1 MEARAGMIAGRAT
14 YTVDEVA
21 VLLDLSRGNAYR
33 YVREGGDPSKAGR
46 PAMDGAAEDLPR
58 LAGVLRG

>member
-1 MEARAGMIAGRAT
+1 MESRAGMIAGRAT

-33 YVREGGDPSKAGR
+33 
-46 PAMDGAAEDLPR
+46 
-58 LAGVLRG
+58 